1 MEGLDW
7 ESNTN
12 TTENSC
18 KVVQCD
24 CLTFW
29 EIYQQEAI
37 KRVSNPT
44 TKNQYKLESGYE
56 ARARRIASVYAKIY
70 LEKELNS

>member
-1 MEGLDW
+1 MTGSLDW

-18 KVVQCD
+18 KAVQCD

-37 KRVSNPT
+37 KRVSNL
-44 TKNQYKLESGYE
+44 KKGNQYKLEPGYE
-56 ARARRIASVYAKIY
+56 ARARRIASVYAKIF
-70 LEKELNS
+70 LEQN